1 MQHVRIQRK
10 SDNAFICSPKGE
22 EVESG
27 TEQILEEKMAE
38 IFPVLM
44 KVTILRNPISSTQG
58 E

>member
-27 TEQILEEKMAE
+27 TEQILEKMAE

-44 KVTILRNPISSTQG
+44 KAIVLRNPISST
-58 E
+58 